1 MVGIR
6 KYKFYEGKFFERDM
20 TNKEV
25 KQTSFIII
33 IDNRNKI
40 VFISMVIDDHF
51 TWVFRNIHTKTF

>member
-33 IDNRNKI
+33 ILTIEIKL
-40 VFISMVIDDHF
+40 FLF
-51 TWVFRNIHTKTF
+51 QW